1 MWNDLGATLKDAA
14 GNVDTTMLGEQVT
27 VIREQ
32 SGRFMEDVSRSVQ
45 QLNISLPSTENIDLG
60 KSAQAITS
68 STKDFLDKASQSLEQ
83 GRREALEIFV
93 DADESTNGS
102 GQKNTSNTGSTN
114 GTDSTT
120 ANKNLESGTVE
131 GAGLGKDSKQ
141 GYAPWDVAALPDGE
155 KLYADALRT
164 EMLKLVVDA
173 IYSRKKRTSLFLSDV
188 ARKRGY
194 EFDLERRAGEAL
206 AALEADKNMRRL
218 RAGLVPGKMKEDVF
232 WQTYFYHVH
241 RIRQTLVANKG
252 VMPETPP
259 EDEEDED
266 DLFGEEN
273 EKADTNEA
281 ESGKTESAK
290 DPKQDESVPEGPG
303 EKSEAVGAD
312 VKKTDE
318 NTAGAD
324 EEGERDWDEELDAA
338 FG

>member
-45 QLNISLPSTENIDLG
+45 QLNISLPSAENIDLG

-83 GRREALEIFV
+83 GRKEALEIFV

-102 GQKNTSNTGSTN
+102 GQNSTSNMGSTN
-114 GTDSTT
+114 GTDPTA
-120 ANKNLESGTVE
+120 ANKNIESGTVE
-131 GAGLGKDSKQ
+131 GASLGKDSKQ

-155 KLYADALRT
+155 KPYADALRT

-194 EFDLERRAGEAL
+194 EFDLERRSGEAL

-241 RIRQTLVANKG
+241 RIRQTLVANEG
-252 VMPETPP
+252 VMPETLP

-273 EKADTNEA
+273 EKADTEV
-281 ESGKTESAK
+281 ESGKTESAN
-290 DPKQDESVPEGPG
+290 DPKPDKSIPEGPG
-303 EKSEAVGAD
+303 EKSEAVSAD